1 MLPPG
6 LRVAPGDVDVEPLI
20 VASAFSVSRPACI
33 WIPLADAL
41 VIREMPDVRFVIF
54 GEGELHDTVV
64 ACPWHGWQF
73 DVTNGRNVFDPTLAQ
88 CTYAVK
94 LEGGNILLSVP

>member
-1 MLPPG
+1 MG
-6 LRVAPGDVDVEPLI
+6 QFICVGRESDVPVGSAKEVEFQGRI
-20 VASAFSVSRPACI
+20 VALFNVAGTIYALDGICPHLGG
-33 WIPLADAL
+33 PL
-41 VIREMPDVRFVIF
+41 

-73 DVTNGRNVFDPTLAQ
+73 DVTNGRNVFDPTLAL
-88 CTYAVK
+88 CSDAVN